1 MSRVSLLA
9 GLAPALLV
17 AAPLPPAGAQT
28 AVSAP
33 IRDKV
38 EARLVIGKA
47 ETGRLTKGNDR
58 DVWELRLRPDEAV
71 QIDLSS
77 GDMDTVLEVY
87 LPDAATP
94 LASNDDTGRGTNSR
108 LLLQRPAADAVGRY
122 LVVVRDNAQGGG
134 DYVLSTRKRV
144 VPPIPAPTLIEL
156 GQPASG
162 TLSEASPL
170 TLGDGTLYAAFTF
183 TGTKGARVRIDLSS
197 ADFDPIVELRRGGTS
212 LSSNDDGG
220 DGTASRLV
228 YRLPEDGEYE
238 VRATTRSDTLGAFK
252 LQVAP
257 LPPPKPL
264 VIETVAA
271 GQAVTG
277 KFAEDSP
284 LLPGDRPFAM
294 YQLGGQAGEGYRVT
308 LRADQNGRS
317 ATRPNITL
325 GVGVDTFVG
334 FASVLE
340 LYPSRPVTTG
350 IFRFAEGGTV
360 KVRVSGARNST
371 LAYSF
376 TVEKINAAPAATP

>member
-1 MSRVSLLA
+1 MSRMQLLA
-9 GLAPALLV
+9 GLAAALLV

-28 AVSAP
+28 VPSGP

-77 GDMDTVLEVY
+77 EDIDTVLEVY

-94 LASNDDTGRGTNSR
+94 LASNDDTGKGTNSR
-108 LLLQRPAADAVGRY
+108 LLLQRPVADAVGRY
-122 LVVVRDNAQGGG
+122 LIVVRDNVQGGG
-134 DYVLSTRKRV
+134 DYLLSTRKRV
-144 VPPIPAPTLIEL
+144 VPPIPAPTPIEF

-170 TLGDGTLYAAFTF
+170 TLGDGTRYAAFTF

-238 VRATTRSDTLGAFK
+238 VRATTRSDKLGAFK
-252 LQVAP
+252 LQVAA

-264 VIETVAA
+264 VIETIAP
-271 GQAVTG
+271 GQTVTG

-284 LLPGDRPFAM
+284 LLSGERPFAM
-294 YQLGGQAGEGYRVT
+294 YQLGGQAGEGYRAT
-308 LRADQNGRS
+308 LRTDLNGRS
-317 ATRPNITL
+317 ATRPNVTL
-325 GVGVDTFVG
+325 AVGVDTFVG

-340 LYPSRPVTTG
+340 LYPFRPVTTG

-360 KVRVSGARNST
+360 KIRVSGARNST
-371 LAYSF
+371 LAYFF
-376 TVEKINAAPAATP
+376 TVEKINAAPTTTP